1 MVKTID
7 IDSIASSLQGT
18 APCLSH
24 SETRVWFFATFVSP
38 DIKYLTADSAGTF
51 RFDSIAAGK
60 GHVGYFMDKNK
71 NRIPDKGRIYPWHS
85 PEPYFSATDTVEA
98 RARWDVEGVSV
109 SICDPCGFSAIDSIS
124 ADTVDSKAQ

>member
-1 MVKTID
+1 MVKL
-7 IDSIASSLQGT
+7 SILTASLRVFREQHHVLATLKPEYGL
-18 APCLSH
+18 CNFRF
-24 SETRVWFFATFVSP
+24 TRYQ
-38 DIKYLTADSAGTF
+38 YLTADSAGTF

-85 PEPYFSATDTVEA
+85 PEPYFSATDTAEA